1 MVAKNRERE
10 CNFSLLCLL
19 VKEKKGKRKRRETR
33 DLTRKHYH
41 GHKLYIYTSYIP
53 LPRIIYSYARET
65 KETFRSTERKN
76 QNRSPFFSL
85 HSSFLPFFLPP
96 IFSKSS
102 PLPSLPIHP
111 VIPTCSIKKND
122 RKREKREEAEKER
135 GSCTAMHRHPISFT
149 NRFQTVFIRRRRRAA
164 ADREGARA
172 REGGWLRRSSSAR
185 ESIDAYTH
193 YT

>member
-1 MVAKNRERE
+1 M
-10 CNFSLLCLL
+10 
-19 VKEKKGKRKRRETR
+19 
-33 DLTRKHYH
+33 TRKHYH
-41 GHKLYIYTSYIP
+41 GHQLYIYTSYIP

-76 QNRSPFFSL
+76 QNRPPFFSL
-85 HSSFLPFFLPP
+85 HTSFLPFFLSSLPFPP

-111 VIPTCSIKKND
+111 VIPTCSIQEERSKE
-122 RKREKREEAEKER
+122 REREREKER

-172 REGGWLRRSSSAR
+172 REGG
-185 ESIDAYTH
+185 
-193 YT
+193 